1 MMEPVRLGLIGAG
14 RWGQVYLHT
23 MRSLGERCRLTHLGT
38 RKPRNA
44 SLVPPGVR
52 VEADWRR
59 VVESDCDAVIIAT
72 PPATHAG
79 IVEHCVDAGK
89 PCLVEKPF
97 CLDVPTAERLHE
109 RIERSGV
116 PVLVDHTQLFNP
128 AYQTLKRR
136 LEQSREPIRVILAE
150 RLGTDHPPT
159 DTPVV
164 WEWGPHDVSLC
175 LDLLE
180 QLPHQVEA
188 LGGPPGPTGQPAL
201 VMLRL
206 EFAGGCCAW
215 IHTGWLAAQ
224 KRRTVSVVTDRRL
237 YVCDD
242 LAEEKLAVS
251 SLDVDGRQPLP
262 VGDERPLLKR
272 QRPSAEVPVAGRPAM
287 AAMLTYFLDGLAG
300 GDRRYFGTSL
310 ALDIVRVLAAC
321 DAALKPEVSP
331 STP

>member
-1 MMEPVRLGLIGAG
+1 MVRLGLIGVG
-14 RWGQVYLHT
+14 RWGKVYLHT
-23 MRSLGERCRLTHLGT
+23 ILSLGERCRLTHLGT
-38 RKPRNA
+38 SKPRNA
-44 SLVPPGVR
+44 SLVPAGVR

-97 CLDVPTAERLHE
+97 CLDVPTAERLHS

-128 AYQTLKRR
+128 AYQALKRR

-150 RLGTDHPPT
+150 RLGADHPPT

-180 QLPHQVEA
+180 QLPLQVEA
-188 LGGPPGPTGQPAL
+188 LSGPTSESAQREGRGEPAL

-206 EFAGGCCAW
+206 EFPGGCCAW

-237 YVCDD
+237 YVFDD
-242 LAEEKLAVS
+242 LAAEKLAVS
-251 SLDVDGRQPLP
+251 SLDADGRQPLP
-262 VGDERPLLKR
+262 VGDE
-272 QRPSAEVPVAGRPAM
+272 RPAM

-300 GDRRYFGTSL
+300 GDRRYFGTGL
-310 ALDIVRVLAAC
+310 ALEVIRLLDRC
-321 DAALKPEVSP
+321 EAALRGSVAQR
-331 STP
+331 

>member
-1 MMEPVRLGLIGAG
+1 MADLVRLGLIGAG
-14 RWGQVYLHT
+14 RWGKVYLRT
-23 MRSLGERCRLTHLGT
+23 MLSLGERCRLTHLGT
-38 RKPRNA
+38 SKPQNA
-44 SLVPPGVR
+44 SLAPPGVR

-79 IVEHCVDAGK
+79 LVEHCVDAGK

-97 CLDVPTAERLHE
+97 CLDVPTAERLHQ

-128 AYQTLKRR
+128 AYQALKRR
-136 LEQSREPIRVILAE
+136 LQDTGESIRAILAE
-150 RLGTDHPPT
+150 RVGTTPPSSHPST

-164 WEWGPHDVSLC
+164 WEWGPHDVSIC

-180 QLPHQVEA
+180 HPPLQVEA
-188 LGGPPGPTGQPAL
+188 LSGPPGPADSPAL

-206 EFAGGCCAW
+206 EFPGGCCAW

-242 LAEEKLAVS
+242 LAAEKLTVS
-251 SLDVDGRQPLP
+251 SMDADRRQPLP
-262 VGDERPLLKR
+262 VGDERP
-272 QRPSAEVPVAGRPAM
+272 AI

-300 GDRRYFGTSL
+300 GDRRYFGTTLALEVTRVLDRCEAALRGSL
-310 ALDIVRVLAAC
+310 AQR
-321 DAALKPEVSP
+321 
-331 STP
+331 